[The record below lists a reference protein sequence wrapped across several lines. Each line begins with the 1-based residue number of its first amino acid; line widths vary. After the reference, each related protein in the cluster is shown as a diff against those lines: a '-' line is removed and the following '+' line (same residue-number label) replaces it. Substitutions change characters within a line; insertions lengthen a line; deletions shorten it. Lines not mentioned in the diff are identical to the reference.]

1 MLKPS
6 APSTLSKPAEHR
18 VRRVFR
24 GHQRGRK
31 SKTQEAAGKKHSKVQ
46 HLKKKELPEG
56 KSEGDE
62 DEADIEESGVHP
74 PASPDETSVSVHNVK
89 EPLQWS

>member
-1 MLKPS
+1 MFAGYSGDIRGAASRKPR
-6 APSTLSKPAEHR
+6 KPLE
-18 VRRVFR
+18 
-24 GHQRGRK
+24 
-31 SKTQEAAGKKHSKVQ
+31 KKHSKVQ
-46 HLKKKELPEG
+46 HLKEKEMPEG

-74 PASPDETSVSVHNVK
+74 PASTDETSVSVHNVK